1 MLPAQPSLLRL
12 QHWTQL
18 LWKDNRA
25 HHFTRNLSYI
35 FCCIFPGGKDFMLFY
50 SFFTSLN
57 VYEGPTS
64 SVQEIIME
72 RLMGGLHYIK
82 LIDIIIT

>member
-1 MLPAQPSLLRL
+1 
-12 QHWTQL
+12 
-18 LWKDNRA
+18 
-25 HHFTRNLSYI
+25 
-35 FCCIFPGGKDFMLFY
+35 MLFY